1 MGGRQ
6 FSGCACCESD
16 QTSEAAGYR
25 KRAQPGKREAASKD
39 GMAEEPALGPEAQD
53 RSEESQPAG
62 HPTTGDFQ
70 RTTSKID
77 ARAECQ
83 SDCRTKSQSHAE
95 TANQAQEKTQSQAKE
110 IAGNRIHERT
120 DHGDKLDLAEIGSH
134 PKSELSRT
142 CEASGPSRTTTRQRR
157 PP

>member
-70 RTTSKID
+70 RTTSKSD
-77 ARAECQ
+77 AQAECQ
-83 SDCRTKSQSHAE
+83 SDCRTTSQSHAE
-95 TANQAQEKTQSQAKE
+95 TANQAQEKTPSQAKE

-120 DHGDKLDLAEIGSH
+120 DHGDKLDLAEIVSI
-134 PKSELSRT
+134 PK
-142 CEASGPSRTTTRQRR
+142 ASFLGHARR
-157 PP
+157 SGARRNG